1 MQSSQIKFTF
11 WPVYVILQEKKKKKN
26 ITKIITNITEKF
38 IQKM

>member
-11 WPVYVILQEKKKKKN
+11 WPVYVILQKKKKKN